1 MHANVLVPEHARVGE
16 LLRVPLTL
24 GVLTGGEGSGQV
36 LGPSAGERVL
46 ADGLSMNYMLA
57 TARQ

>member
-1 MHANVLVPEHARVGE
+1 MHASVLVPEHARVGE

>member
-1 MHANVLVPEHARVGE
+1 MGALGQVGQ
-16 LLRVPLTL
+16 PLTL